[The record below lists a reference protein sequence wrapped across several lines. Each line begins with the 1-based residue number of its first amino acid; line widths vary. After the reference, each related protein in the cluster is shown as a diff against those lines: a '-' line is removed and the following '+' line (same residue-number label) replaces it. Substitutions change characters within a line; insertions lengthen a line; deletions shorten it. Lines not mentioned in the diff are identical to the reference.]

1 MIDKENPFEFLS
13 KGFLF
18 LHSFH
23 HFFYEEIGSR
33 ADDGVFN
40 REMID
45 LVDFLSVGMW
55 IFTAGFRSDIV
66 DKACVI
72 LREERAGQAL

>member
-1 MIDKENPFEFLS
+1 MIDKENPFDKNS

-23 HFFYEEIGSR
+23 HFLYEEIGGR
-33 ADDGVFN
+33 ADDGVLN

-45 LVDFLSVGMW
+45 LVDFFAVGVW
-55 IFTAGFRSDIV
+55 IFTAGFRADIV
-66 DKACVI
+66 DKAGVI
-72 LREERAGQAL
+72 LREKRAG

>member
-23 HFFYEEIGSR
+23 HLLYDEIGSR

-45 LVDFLSVGMW
+45 LVDFLAVGMW
-55 IFTAGFRSDIV
+55 IFTAGFRADIV
-66 DKACVI
+66 DKAGVI
-72 LREERAGQAL
+72 LREKRAG